1 MSLLA
6 VGCFYVVLC
15 EHVDVLWEEDVGVKI
30 GFGKCLHASDTYN
43 ADVRLFLETGEVHM
57 QLIKAWLLIKQFEME
72 N

>member
-15 EHVDVLWEEDVGVKI
+15 EHVNVLWEEDVGEKI

-43 ADVRLFLETGEVHM
+43 AGVRLFLETGETYA
-57 QLIKAWLLIKQFEME
+57 I